1 MKIATVPTRKPVKAT
16 GLKIRV
22 AYFTTTKLDP
32 QIVAIASSNTSVTP
46 NAGCDDNSAIATGGL
61 TDSVIA
67 EN

>member
-1 MKIATVPTRKPVKAT
+1 MKIATVPTRKPVNAT

-22 AYFTTTKLDP
+22 AYFTTTKFDP
-32 QIVAIASSNTSVTP
+32 QIVAIASSNASVKP
-46 NAGCDDNSAIATGGL
+46 NPGCADACGTDMGWA